1 MQRFIKH
8 YFSNNKEIVQFYFN
22 DFNNKVINNLMSKNL
37 KKDYLLLLNPFV
49 FNKILSPLAIER
61 VKIKPILIVH
71 VAKMEDSLKNF
82 VGIINW

>member
-1 MQRFIKH
+1 
-8 YFSNNKEIVQFYFN
+8 
-22 DFNNKVINNLMSKNL
+22 MSKNL